1 MYRTILW
8 DNDGILVKSEDLYYE
23 ATREIMRDVDI
34 ELSLETYRKYFL
46 KENGGAWHLVR
57 ARGYDQTFVEKL
69 RTARNELYAKFLE
82 VRDLTVDG
90 AEAVLNELAGRFKMG
105 IVTSSK
111 RDHFEI
117 IHRRTGFLRYFD
129 FVVGEGDFRSSK
141 PDPEPYRVAL
151 ERCATPPWE
160 CLAIE
165 DSERGLRA
173 AKGAGLACWVI
184 PTDLT
189 AESDFSAADRV
200 VENIRLVP
208 RLLGDA
214 GRGTPSP
221 KG

>member
-8 DNDGILVKSEDLYYE
+8 DNDGILVKSEELYYE
-23 ATREIMRDVDI
+23 ATREVLREVDI
-34 ELSLETYRKYFL
+34 ELTLDTYRQYFL
-46 KENGGAWHLVR
+46 KEKGGAWHLVKGK
-57 ARGYDQTFVEKL
+57 GYDQPFVE
-69 RTARNELYAKFLE
+69 RMRAARNELYASLLE
-82 VRDLTVDG
+82 TRDITVEG
-90 AEAVLNELAGRFKMG
+90 AEEVLGELAGRFRMG
-105 IVTSSK
+105 IVTSSR

-141 PDPEPYRVAL
+141 PDPEPYRVAI
-151 ERCATPPWE
+151 ERSATPPGA
-160 CLAIE
+160 CLAVE
-165 DSERGLRA
+165 DSERGLLA